1 MPWEYSLFASWLFSW
16 NLCKSSRASNTSLNM
31 SVRFDEV
38 EWVEGSWDFA
48 FQLQR
53 DFYVVCR
60 PHWALMELTNGYTCE
75 TFSPTRQVIKATLWR
90 IFAHVELILSQASL
104 LQSQSLGAGGSRA
117 TVLTASADLWRSAS
131 GKTRSPRPSIPFDI
145 FSQNFFFWLRCNNI
159 QEMLRLIRTDR
170 R

>member
-16 NLCKSSRASNTSLNM
+16 SLCESSGASNTSLNM
-31 SVRFDEV
+31 SVRFDKIECV
-38 EWVEGSWDFA
+38 EDSWDFA

-75 TFSPTRQVIKATLWR
+75 TFRPTRQVIKATLWR

-104 LQSQSLGAGGSRA
+104 LQSQSLGTGSLLSRA
-117 TVLTASADLWRSAS
+117 TVLTESADLWRSAS
-131 GKTRSPRPSIPFDI
+131 GKTPRPSIPFDI
-145 FSQNFFFWLRCNNI
+145 FSQNFFFLTPL
-159 QEMLRLIRTDR
+159 Q
-170 R
+170 